1 MEFDVSDYITGG
13 RLLFTYD
20 NPFSGAV
27 GKAFDRF
34 HEVYEPDMIVRHPEK
49 KPKLM
54 PRAKRA
60 CRFCFQEYPA
70 VTFRKTA
77 HMLPQFMENKNIVH
91 DCECDSCNVLFG
103 TYEDSF
109 SKFMGM
115 HRTTEFIKGQAGIPS
130 FKSGDGKFSIHYG
143 TDKEGK
149 HLLKISGTA
158 TEINGVDMG
167 IEFRAPKQSYIPLD
181 VMKCLYKI
189 GYSLIDPADLAHFN
203 PTRKIITSKKLDHL
217 LTSFAGVVRFTLPHP
232 AHSPMA
238 VRYKKKASAVTVPHP
253 STVISIHFGR
263 YTYQFFL
270 IDNRDT
276 FMFAQGEPFDFIFS
290 PPPFTDDQD
299 QLITEKIELSG
310 TEKKQGEMDTVFFQF
325 DFENE

>member
-1 MEFDVSDYITGG
+1 MKFDVIDYITGK
-13 RLLFTYD
+13 RILFTYD
-20 NPFSGAV
+20 NPFSGSV
-27 GKAFDRF
+27 GKAFDSF
-34 HEVYEPDMIVRHPEK
+34 HQVYEPDLIVRHPDK
-49 KPKLM
+49 KPKLLS
-54 PRAKRA
+54 PVKRA
-60 CRFCFQEYPA
+60 CRFCFQEYPQ
-70 VTFRKTA
+70 VTFRKVA
-77 HMLPQFMENKNIVH
+77 HLLPQFMENKNIIH
-91 DCECDSCNVLFG
+91 DCECDSCNQLFA

-130 FKSGDGKFSIHYG
+130 FKSGDGKFTMRYATGS
-143 TDKEGK
+143 DGK
-149 HLLKISGTA
+149 HLLKIEGNA
-158 TEINGVDMG
+158 EEMNGIEGG
-167 IEFRAPKQSYIPLD
+167 IEFRARKQAYTPLH

-189 GYSLIDPADLAHFN
+189 GYSVIDPADLVHFN
-203 PTRKIITSKKLDHL
+203 PTRKIITTSELDHL
-217 LTSFAGVVRFTLPHP
+217 LTNFAGAVRFTLPHP

-238 VRYKKKASAVTVPHP
+238 VRYKKKVSARSVPHP

-290 PPPFTDDQD
+290 PPPFVDDQD

-310 TEKKQGEMDTVFFQF
+310 TGKKQGEIDSVFFQF
-325 DFENE
+325 DFEE